1 MVTSTQAI
9 ITQYL
14 YALYSIYCFNSSSD
28 GGFML
33 QGISM
38 LDIEYTNKAFVFS
51 LLKALLENG
60 STHSTNLIEYFNALY
75 SIVF

>member
-1 MVTSTQAI
+1 
-9 ITQYL
+9 
-14 YALYSIYCFNSSSD
+14 
-28 GGFML
+28 ML